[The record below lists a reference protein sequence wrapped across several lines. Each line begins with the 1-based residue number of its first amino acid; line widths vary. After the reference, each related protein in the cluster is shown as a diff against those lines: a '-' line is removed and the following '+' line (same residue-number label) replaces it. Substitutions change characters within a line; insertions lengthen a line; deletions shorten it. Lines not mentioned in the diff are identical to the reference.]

1 VTSIEIPLSAHSLVS
16 RQEQPLTVCEAE
28 DWIQSSCFTPGPA
41 GRIGLELELLLG
53 SAGDPSL
60 ELPFPEDNYR
70 RLFSELRNADVAG
83 SLTLEPGGQLELSS
97 HPEASL
103 PQVIESVHRS
113 LAMLRG
119 RAADL
124 GASLIGA
131 GMDPFREPKRITQA
145 PRYAA
150 MEQYFQP
157 WAPAGSTMMC
167 STASLQVNIE
177 AGTSDAEIRENWNL
191 LYAVGPTL
199 AATFA
204 NSAWIGGRRSGW
216 KSTRL
221 AAWLALDPSR
231 TGVPHLTKQGD
242 PADAYARWALDAP
255 LMMIRRAEGHWRA
268 PAGLTFREWLLMG
281 TSAVPD
287 RPPATLEDLQQHLS
301 TLFPHVRP
309 RGYFE
314 VRYLDAQ
321 PGCWWAVP
329 AAVIAA
335 LISDRSTADEAM
347 DICAAS
353 PKWEEAARF
362 GLENPATAT
371 AAVTLLAL
379 AADRLRLDPATAALS
394 RRVEDYAEKWTVQGL
409 SPADDHP
416 SAWGKREQGC
426 ALEGCVA
433 AMRA

>member
-1 VTSIEIPLSAHSLVS
+1 MSQ
-16 RQEQPLTVCEAE
+16 QEQPLTVCDAE
-28 DWIQSSCFTPGPA
+28 DWIQSTCFTPGPT
-41 GRIGLELELLLG
+41 GRIGLELELLVG
-53 SAGDPSL
+53 RAGDPSL

-70 RLFSELRNADVAG
+70 RLFSELRNVEVAG

-97 HPEASL
+97 HPEAGL
-103 PQVIESVHRS
+103 PQIIQSVHRS
-113 LAMLRG
+113 LGALRQ
-119 RAADL
+119 RAAEL
-124 GASLIGA
+124 GASLIGE
-131 GMDPFREPKRITQA
+131 GVDPFREPKRITQA

-177 AGTSDAEIRENWNL
+177 AGTSDAEIRERWNL
-191 LYAVGPTL
+191 LYAIGPAL

-231 TGVPHLTKQGD
+231 TGVPHSTTQD
-242 PADAYARWALDAP
+242 NPAEAYAQWALDAP

-287 RPPATLEDLQQHLS
+287 RPPADLKDLQQHLS

-335 LISDRSTADEAM
+335 LISDTNTAGKAR
-347 DICAAS
+347 DICEGSSAWEDAAQ
-353 PKWEEAARF
+353 K
-362 GLENPATAT
+362 GLENPSTIV
-371 AAVTLLAL
+371 AAVKLLSL
-379 AADRLRLDPATAALS
+379 AAERLRTDATTTLHAAQIENYLE
-394 RRVEDYAEKWTVQGL
+394 RWTIRGR

-416 SAWGKREQGC
+416 TEWGKHRQAC
-426 ALEGCVA
+426 AMEGCIVA
-433 AMRA
+433 A

>member
-1 VTSIEIPLSAHSLVS
+1 MTSIEIPLSAPSLVS
-16 RQEQPLTVCEAE
+16 QQEQPLTVRDAE
-28 DWIQSSCFTPGPA
+28 DWIQRSCFTPGPA
-41 GRIGLELELLLG
+41 GRIGLELELLVG
-53 SAGDPSL
+53 RAGDPSL

-70 RLFSELRNADVAG
+70 RLFSELRNVDVAG

-97 HPEASL
+97 HPEANL
-103 PQVIESVHRS
+103 PQVIQSVHRS
-113 LAMLRG
+113 VGLLRG

-131 GMDPFREPKRITQA
+131 GVDPFREPKRITQA

-150 MEQYFQP
+150 MEEYFQP
-157 WAPAGSTMMC
+157 WTPAGSIMMC

-177 AGTSDAEIRENWNL
+177 AGTSDAEIRERWNL
-191 LYAVGPTL
+191 LYEIGPTL

-204 NSAWIGGRRSGW
+204 NSGWFGGRRSNW

-231 TGVPHLTKQGD
+231 TGIPHSALSGD
-242 PADAYARWALDAP
+242 PANAYAQWALDAP
-255 LMMIRRAEGHWRA
+255 LMMIRRAENHWRA
-268 PAGLTFREWLLMG
+268 PEGLTFRDWLLLG

-287 RPPATLEDLQQHLS
+287 RPPASLKDLQQHLS

-314 VRYLDAQ
+314 IRYLDAQ

-329 AAVIAA
+329 AVVVAA
-335 LISDRSTADEAM
+335 LISGPATADRAR
-347 DICAAS
+347 DICAAA
-353 PKWEEAARF
+353 PNWEDAARF
-362 GLENPATAT
+362 GLENPAAAT
-371 AAVTLLAL
+371 AAVKLLAL
-379 AADRLRLDPATAALS
+379 AADGLRRDSATTMLAGQ
-394 RRVEDYAEKWTVQGL
+394 VEEYLERWTINGR

-416 SAWGKREQGC
+416 SEWGKRENGC
-426 ALEGCVA
+426 ALDDCTSGS
-433 AMRA
+433 